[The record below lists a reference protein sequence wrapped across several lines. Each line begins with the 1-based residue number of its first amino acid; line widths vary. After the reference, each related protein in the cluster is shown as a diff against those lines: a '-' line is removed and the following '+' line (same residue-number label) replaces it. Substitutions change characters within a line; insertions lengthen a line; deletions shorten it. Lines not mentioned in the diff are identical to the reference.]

1 MLREGSLG
9 VISWEFR
16 FRCAMGQRS
25 EQGYNSLSLLH
36 IHLKIFKHSQHPL
49 CSHYPLL
56 HKALFCSCFFS
67 LLSLGL
73 ELSWKQQPAAPTLP
87 LITTTSL
94 GGRRVLMQ
102 QKSTSLL
109 VSYSK
114 AKKGGVCSAEQN
126 SQALQGGQKKMWIF
140 WILVWTKWNRMGIGI
155 FSEEKFNFSNAEE
168 KKNHNA
174 LHLFSN
180 TAPLETKGTGRRG

>member
-1 MLREGSLG
+1 MCHGTEVRAGIQLPVSP
-9 VISWEFR
+9 
-16 FRCAMGQRS
+16 A
-25 EQGYNSLSLLH
+25 
-36 IHLKIFKHSQHPL
+36 HSFENLQAF
-49 CSHYPLL
+49 S
-56 HKALFCSCFFS
+56 ASSVFS
-67 LLSLGL
+67 LPTAAQSIILLLLLQSVLSLGL

-140 WILVWTKWNRMGIGI
+140 WILVWTKWNRLGIGI